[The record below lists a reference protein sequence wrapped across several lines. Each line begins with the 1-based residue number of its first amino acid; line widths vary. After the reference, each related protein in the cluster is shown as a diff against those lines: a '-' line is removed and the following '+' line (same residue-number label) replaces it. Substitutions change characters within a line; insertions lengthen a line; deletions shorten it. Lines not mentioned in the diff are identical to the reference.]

1 MTNNKPNLKIFST
14 VDIETISING
24 KQIPVLISHYNLN
37 TPTDP
42 KMVAVS
48 SRIFEINHNYLKNRE
63 YEKGVI
69 ILFKQYFKYLTQN
82 KIKLIFAHNLG
93 GFDGNFITK
102 YLYHYTKD
110 PELVDLIIPRKLRS

>member
-1 MTNNKPNLKIFST
+1 MTNNKSNLKIFST

-48 SRIFEINHNYLKNRE
+48 SRIFEINHNYL
-63 YEKGVI
+63 YS
-69 ILFKQYFKYLTQN
+69 
-82 KIKLIFAHNLG
+82 H
-93 GFDGNFITK
+93 
-102 YLYHYTKD
+102 
-110 PELVDLIIPRKLRS
+110 P